1 MLEQILNR
9 KPYEELTNYVCD
21 FNGKILVT
29 GGNGSIGNRLKERL
43 PNAIFTDIEELDVT
57 NEEVVKEKLNSIKPD
72 IIINIAGAK
81 HAPLGEV
88 DIEETLDIN
97 TLGVINILKHK
108 GDAKLIQCSTC
119 KSANPETVYG
129 ATKLISERLVLNSG
143 GVIARFFNVVES
155 SGNVFELWKEQ
166 SVIKVATE
174 CYRHFISLDEACGLL
189 LKCITL
195 PTGRYLVNS
204 PELRNMKDIANI
216 CYPNKN
222 KEIISPRRGD
232 RITEV
237 FLATNETIEMVL
249 EYGSLIKVYCTH
261 DKKIEI

>member
-9 KPYEELTNYVCD
+9 QTFKELTDYVSD
-21 FNGKILVT
+21 FKGKILVT
-29 GGNGSIGNRLKERL
+29 GGNGSIGNGLKKRL
-43 PNAIFTDIEELDVT
+43 PKAIFTDIEDLDVT
-57 NEEVVKEKLNSIKPD
+57 NEEIVKEKLNSIKPD
-72 IIINIAGAK
+72 VIINIAGAK

-88 DIEETLDIN
+88 DIEETLNVN

-108 GDAKLIQCSTC
+108 GNAKLIQCSTC

-129 ATKLISERLVLNSG
+129 STKLISERLVLNSG
-143 GVIARFFNVVES
+143 GVIARFFNVVET

-166 SVIKVATE
+166 TVIKVATE

-189 LKCITL
+189 MKCLTL
-195 PTGRYLVNS
+195 PSGRYLVNS

-216 CYPNKN
+216 CYPNID
-222 KEIISPRRGD
+222 KEIIPPRRGD

-237 FLATNETIEMVL
+237 FLATNETIEKVL
-249 EYGSLIKVYCTH
+249 ENGSLIKVNCTH
-261 DKKIEI
+261 DKN